1 MFVCLGLFLCVDCG
15 VRFVF
20 CCKERGG
27 FICVGKKE
35 RRATQRLSLSGENEM
50 GFFNGQHSR
59 RHGQDF
65 GTANLNLPNS
75 FVYLGRQEKNEK
87 NIKCK
92 HHAPF

>member
-1 MFVCLGLFLCVDCG
+1 MCRLWCKVCFFVAESVGDLYVS
-15 VRFVF
+15 
-20 CCKERGG
+20 ER
-27 FICVGKKE
+27 KKE
-35 RRATQRLSLSGENEM
+35 GQHNGQRLSLSGENEM